1 MPLAPTGPPD
11 VPQNAVHDEGYLLH
25 TVVWLSPAT
34 YAEIYHSYMRY
45 IKTHCGMAA
54 IVGFD
59 GYAGSPS
66 TKSEKQKRR
75 AAKRISADIK
85 TAGHIKATVRR
96 ADFLGNPH
104 NKQRLIKAASESL
117 QAAGTDVKQAV
128 SDSDT
133 LIVSPALV
141 HAAEGQPVARTL
153 TL

>member
-1 MPLAPTGPPD
+1 MY
-11 VPQNAVHDEGYLLH
+11 VH
-25 TVVWLSPAT
+25 
-34 YAEIYHSYMRY
+34 
-45 IKTHCGMAA
+45 THYGMAA
-54 IVGFD
+54 TVVFD
-59 GYAGSPS
+59 GYTGLPS